1 MSLDL
6 LSADTVLGVLSA
18 GLTFSSGAL
27 AAMTAYLDALTVA
40 AAFGRPSGVST
51 DRPPRHRFAVLVP
64 AHNEELLIG
73 RLLDNLQQLDY
84 PRDLYEVCVV
94 ADNCT
99 DRTATLARA
108 AGATVY
114 ERVDPTHRAKG
125 YALRFLLEQLGTTN
139 YDAFVILDADSVV
152 SPNFLRSM
160 DARLCSGSNVIQA
173 HYSVLNA
180 DEASVAGLRSAALAA
195 VHYLRPLGRA
205 TLGLS
210 CGLKGNG
217 MCFAA
222 EILERFQ
229 WTWFTLAEDVEFHL
243 ALVSQGLRVDFAPEA
258 TVLADMPL
266 TLDQATSQNDRWER
280 GRLQLVKQYVP
291 RLTLD
296 ALRHRS
302 LLRLDAAIEQ
312 LIPPLSI
319 PFALS
324 VAVLLSG
331 LALAFGA
338 HASAL
343 PLTLAAASLVGQLTY
358 LLAALKLVHAPRSRY
373 LSLASAPLYIAWKV
387 SLYARA
393 LLPARRSEWVRTS
406 RAPSTTSAR

>member
-1 MSLDL
+1 
-6 LSADTVLGVLSA
+6 
-18 GLTFSSGAL
+18 
-27 AAMTAYLDALTVA
+27 
-40 AAFGRPSGVST
+40 
-51 DRPPRHRFAVLVP
+51 
-64 AHNEELLIG
+64 
-73 RLLDNLQQLDY
+73 
-84 PRDLYEVCVV
+84 VV

-180 DEASVAGLRSAALAA
+180 DEGSVAGLRSAALAA

-266 TLDQATSQNDRWER
+266 TLDQAASQNDRWER

-291 RLTLD
+291 RLTFE
-296 ALRHRS
+296 ALRRRS
-302 LLRLDAAIEQ
+302 LLRFDAAIEQ

-324 VAVLLSG
+324 VALLLCG

-358 LLAALKLVHAPRSRY
+358 LLAALRLVHAPRSRY
-373 LSLASAPLYIAWKV
+373 LSLARAPLYIAWKV